1 LFSRKIWDLFLFY
14 DETILFKAAMAIF
27 SFIEEKISAL
37 AFEDSLFLI
46 RNSANQMD
54 EDLLFKRIFN
64 SKLTKEKFMLRLEK
78 EMEDFKKKT

>member
-1 LFSRKIWDLFLFY
+1 
-14 DETILFKAAMAIF
+14 MAIF